1 MCQKKQNLEI
11 LALLLCVMYL
21 FVFIHVECI
30 DQLTVMFPDMTRAA
44 LERTLHF
51 WNNDMQR
58 TVTAI
63 LSAEEGI
70 VMYRF
75 VLLLGTSVMIFDI
88 K

>member
-1 MCQKKQNLEI
+1 MCDVL
-11 LALLLCVMYL
+11 L

-63 LSAEEGI
+63 LSAQEGI
-70 VMYRF
+70 VLYHF
-75 VLLLGTSVMIFDI
+75 VLLLGTCIMIFDI